1 MERTR
6 EHHVERRVCVYILRN
21 GDGGNQPL
29 RLWGSLLVQKSKL
42 KLDSLFPTRPDGD
55 ILPL

>member
-1 MERTR
+1 M
-6 EHHVERRVCVYILRN
+6 ERRVCVYILRS
-21 GDGGNQPL
+21 GDGGNHPL